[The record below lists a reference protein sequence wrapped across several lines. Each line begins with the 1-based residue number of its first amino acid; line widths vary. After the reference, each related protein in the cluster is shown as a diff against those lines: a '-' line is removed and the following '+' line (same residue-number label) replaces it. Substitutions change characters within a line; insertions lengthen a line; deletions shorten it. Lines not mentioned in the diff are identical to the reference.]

1 MKFGK
6 TLLKLRLPEW
16 SHLYVNYKVLKKII
30 KEINKVQDDLE
41 RQENSVNGG
50 DEAPLWKKESNG
62 MISNRKTFTEN
73 EKVQQLLVS
82 FFFNLDRNIE
92 KVDRFYNSQFAEYE
106 KRLEKLLSS
115 TQFHEVSYLID
126 SNEREKTPIPI
137 DSRLVPPRF
146 ATPHHLDDI
155 NEVYNI
161 LSELKLQFKNLK
173 LYSELNKRAFVKIL
187 KKLDKVVGLNQQDIF
202 LQNRIYPLPFAQ
214 EGPISKDISVIN
226 DIWNKLSN
234 KVTTL
239 DANSISVDELL
250 QSADNNSVPKIKVDT
265 EFAHLKISSIND
277 VTPFIEKDD
286 GKAVIE
292 VLISLYGTITA
303 VPTRSLISIL
313 NKSTILKAYN
323 CVDRILDVIPSF
335 SDVTDINNRNFFHH
349 FIILLSKKITVIDQI
364 NEKPF
369 ILKTQP
375 SFAKPTKR
383 SPPITDLQS
392 IYESCMDKRPTQE
405 EMDKFNIDKEY
416 LHPFKHIIE
425 KLPDRLKQCIY
436 QVDNYGRTPLHY
448 AAKYGFTSIALYIID
463 MLKAWQYWKDDIS
476 LDDIQYWGDTE
487 GLSPI
492 HLAILGK
499 NTETLKTLLNSMNN
513 NLLLTSPTLLFLA
526 IESNNFA
533 LINILLAS
541 SRFDMNYQDEQTKET
556 ALYQAASTNKFEAVA
571 CLLLN
576 GADTEIR
583 EKLFGWTPIFI
594 SAAEG
599 FIDIVQLLLDNG
611 ANHNILDDGGWTPME
626 HAVLRGHLDVADL
639 ITITDRPEISHPI
652 YKNPNLDTK
661 SSTKADDGNSHTPS
675 DHSDKNLV
683 PNLNDAKLRKIKSF
697 GHSFLKEEE
706 ALMLITLGGTD
717 TRITTPP
724 ISLDL
729 KKLLNSTD
737 LDTALSLVITCVDD
751 IRSVPIVLDLPLDDT
766 LAAVNFK
773 IPFKD
778 NNVHTVY
785 FDIVYTY
792 GTYVPESNEVSLI
805 RPIAERNMSVDSAV
819 WSISSGKE
827 NDSHSPDGALGN
839 SNDRL
844 IARAVALLNKTNS
857 AAGFNRRLLNDNV
870 TIPIQ
875 AKETMDLVGTITF
888 EYTIVTPF
896 IHPKIGVYATDTYW
910 KSLVATRVIGH
921 RGLGKNFQSS
931 KSLQL
936 GENTVE
942 SFIAAASLGASY
954 VEFDVQLT
962 KDNIPVVYHDFSVAE
977 TGVDIPMHELTLEQF
992 LGLNSFGSKKD
1003 EIRGRRNSLDDSE
1016 FKNLR
1021 RNWDLDDTK
1030 SKGVPFYE
1038 SRTKLMEDRMKLT
1051 KAYQTKNYKGNSRGH
1066 AIASSFVTLKELF
1079 NKIPQNVGFNIEC
1092 KYPMLDEAEAE
1103 DLGQIALE
1111 MNHWVDTVLQ
1121 VVYDNFNGRDIIFSS
1136 FHPDICV
1143 MLSLKQPNF
1152 PILFLTES
1160 GTTPMA
1166 DYRAI
1171 SLQNAIKFAKSW
1183 NLLGIVSAA
1192 EPIVK
1197 APRLAKI
1204 VKTNGLV
1211 CVTYGVENND
1221 PNNAAIEIDAG
1232 VDAVIVDNVLAIRRG
1247 LTKVQ

>member
-30 KEINKVQDDLE
+30 KEINKVQDDLHRLE
-41 RQENSVNGG
+41 TSGG
-50 DEAPLWKKESNG
+50 DDTPQWKKEENG
-62 MISNRKTFTEN
+62 ETSDRKTFTEE

-82 FFFNLDRNIE
+82 FFFNLDRDIE

-106 KRLEKLLSS
+106 KRLEKLLLS
-115 TQFHEVSYLID
+115 TQFQEVSYLID
-126 SNEREKTPIPI
+126 NNEHEKTPVPI
-137 DSRLVPPRF
+137 DSRLIPPRF
-146 ATPHHLDDI
+146 STPHHLDDI

-187 KKLDKVVGLNQQDIF
+187 KKLDKVVGLNQQEIY

-214 EGPISKDISVIN
+214 EGPISKDIALIN
-226 DIWNKLSN
+226 DIWNKLSH
-234 KVTTL
+234 KVTIMGP
-239 DANSISVDELL
+239 NSISVDELL
-250 QSADNNSVPKIKVDT
+250 SDTPGIPKIKLEEEVGK
-265 EFAHLKISSIND
+265 LKISSIND

-313 NKSTILKAYN
+313 NKSTISKAYN

-349 FIILLSKKITVIDQI
+349 FIILLSKKITVDNQT

-375 SFAKPTKR
+375 SFAKPTEKT
-383 SPPITDLQS
+383 PAITDLQL
-392 IYESCMDKRPTQE
+392 IYRTCMNKEKTIEESDKI
-405 EMDKFNIDKEY
+405 KIDKEY
-416 LHPFKHIIE
+416 LEPFKHIIE
-425 KLPDRLKQCIY
+425 KLPDRLRPCIY

-448 AAKYGFTSIALYIID
+448 AAKYGFTSIALCIIE
-463 MLKAWQYWKDDIS
+463 MLKSWKYWKDDIS
-476 LDDIQYWGDTE
+476 LDEVHYWGDTE
-487 GLSPI
+487 GLTPI

-499 NTETLKTLLNSMNN
+499 NTETLETLLNSMNN

-541 SRFDMNYQDEQTKET
+541 SRFDIDYQDEQTKET
-556 ALYQAASTNKFEAVA
+556 ALYQAANANNFEAVA

-576 GADTEIR
+576 GANTEIR
-583 EKLFGWTPIFI
+583 EKLFGWSPIFI
-594 SAAEG
+594 CAAEG
-599 FIDIVQLLLDNG
+599 YQDVVQLLLENG
-611 ANHNILDDGGWTPME
+611 ANHNVLDDGGWTPME
-626 HAVLRGHLDVADL
+626 HAVLRGHLEIADL
-639 ITITDRPEISHPI
+639 LTVTDRPEVSHPI
-652 YKNPNLDTK
+652 YNTPNSDDKTISKTDNGTSPVANSSGEKNF
-661 SSTKADDGNSHTPS
+661 
-675 DHSDKNLV
+675 V
-683 PNLNDAKLRKIKSF
+683 PNLNDSKLRKIKSF

-706 ALMLITLGGTD
+706 ALLLITLGGTD

-729 KKLLNSTD
+729 KKLLDPSD
-737 LDTALSLVITCVDD
+737 LDSALSLVITCVDD

-766 LAAVNFK
+766 LASVNFK

-785 FDIVYTY
+785 FDIVHTY
-792 GTYVPESNEVSLI
+792 GTASVDISDGSLV
-805 RPIAERNMSVDSAV
+805 RPKAERNLSVDSAV
-819 WSISSGKE
+819 WSVSSGKE
-827 NDSHSPDGALGN
+827 NDFHTNDNKSGQI
-839 SNDRL
+839 NDRL

-875 AKETMDLVGTITF
+875 AKGTMDLVGTITF
-888 EYTIVTPF
+888 EYSIVTPF

-910 KSLVATRVIGH
+910 KSLVSTRVIGH
-921 RGLGKNFQSS
+921 RGLGKNFHSS

-962 KDNIPVVYHDFSVAE
+962 KDNIPVVYHDFAVAE

-992 LGLNSFGSKKD
+992 LELNSFGTKRD
-1003 EIRGRRNSLDDSE
+1003 PIRGRRNSLDDSE

-1021 RNWDLDDTK
+1021 KNWDLDDIKTI
-1030 SKGVPFYE
+1030 KGVPYYE
-1038 SRTKLMEDRMKLT
+1038 SRTQMMEDRMKLT
-1051 KAYQTKNYKGNSRGH
+1051 KAFKTKNYKGNSRGH

-1079 NKIPQNVGFNIEC
+1079 DKIPKNVGFNIEC

-1111 MNHWVDTVLQ
+1111 MNHWVDTVLE

-1160 GTTPMA
+1160 GSTPMA

-1197 APRLAKI
+1197 APRLAKV
-1204 VKTNGLV
+1204 VKSNGLV

-1232 VDAVIVDNVLAIRRG
+1232 VDAVIVDSVLAIRRG